1 MALPENIRHAEN
13 ITSNKRSSILYPFV
27 LDKKTFNTDAMHEFW
42 GTMVNGND
50 FEKPVESF

>member
-13 ITSNKRSSILYPFV
+13 ITSDKRSSILYPFAW
-27 LDKKTFNTDAMHEFW
+27 DKKTFNTDAMHEFW